1 MGLEVLNYKH
11 SSFILLGVKLPKQRI
26 NNNTI
31 KKSMDQIPAISSTIK
46 NRFKGKNIIDFK
58 SNVKDNSRKIFYV
71 YRDFQLLFGNM
82 LRRKD
87 IFPSF
92 SILKT

>member
-1 MGLEVLNYKH
+1 MGLEVFNYKH
-11 SSFILLGVKLPKQRI
+11 SSFILWGVKLPKQRI

-58 SNVKDNSRKIFYV
+58 SNVKDNSRKIFYI
-71 YRDFQLLFGNM
+71 YKYFQLLFTNM
-82 LRRKD
+82 LRGKGYN
-87 IFPSF
+87 P
-92 SILKT
+92 